1 MKARPHLTIAFSC
14 LMLILFSACSEEEI
28 MSTPNG
34 QLSSEEICFGVSKDA
49 SSWEP
54 DSRALSTN
62 ESRALPCESEDPTF
76 GVSVETKWRD
86 TPNNSPQSRG
96 AQFTADSTLTQFDVT
111 AFYYEENATTAETFF
126 TETVTDGV
134 NTTGKTYYWPREG
147 SMDFIAIAPIGIANP
162 MPTVDDY
169 NTHSKAEF
177 TYTIPDN
184 ISEQRD
190 IMVAVSKG
198 LTKETG
204 NPVPLNFRHLLAS
217 VRFKVGEMQFI
228 KINSLTLSGVYGGDV
243 TFIYNKNTNTWTNS
257 VPTTIKTYNPDFV
270 DTSGLPQG
278 SEIAGNVNNA
288 TLFMIPQELP
298 ADAEIR
304 VSYTELLTG
313 NPGTGIAKIGGS
325 KWEAGKDY
333 AYAFNIGTK
342 FDVTI
347 PTPHDQDAH
356 YIMLEM
362 PYEVGALSDY
372 ITSIKA
378 TARFLDDG
386 SNTSTK
392 SGISL
397 KFKSDLTET
406 QKWGFWTDKQY
417 QETITVDSDG
427 GSTSSGIQEVGNI
440 RGDAEL
446 SIGDN
451 YSDIIV
457 LFIEENNGTTYRN
470 GELILTATLKNG
482 TDVVVGQGN
491 FKQLCPNW
499 NDVSIGVERIE
510 TSNAMYPY
518 GFDYTRK
525 VNYTNPGNNW
535 SWLKSIGRLL
545 YSWGANGAITDD
557 EGGFITIERKNDYI
571 LWIQFSY
578 IDKITLN
585 YGALNKVK
593 EVANSSDGSV
603 NTRALY
609 NFTGGNDLA
618 QIETD
623 LNNNLGWVI
632 NQDDDSAIPQDYAAF
647 IALARNRM
655 YELKTITKSSGQDD
669 VVSHKVLLYKDSNG
683 EDIIEWYLPSSAEAQ
698 GLVETGVGSSAITP
712 LNGEYWS
719 STAGSDTDAHAH
731 SYTFYNNTF
740 GSINESQPR
749 MDELKV
755 RAVRKKP

>member
-1 MKARPHLTIAFSC
+1 MQIRFS
-14 LMLILFSACSEEEI
+14 ILNVIFSIVLLWGTSFWVSCNEDFVI
-28 MSTPNG
+28 DTPNE
-34 QLSSEEICFGVSKDA
+34 QLSREGICFGVSKDA
-49 SSWEP
+49 SSWKP
-54 DSRALSTN
+54 DSRAFSKD
-62 ESRALPCESEDPTF
+62 ESKTLTCYSNDPTF
-76 GVSVETKWRD
+76 GVSVETNWRD
-86 TPNNSPQSRG
+86 TPANSFQSRG
-96 AQFTADSTLTQFDVT
+96 AQFTADSTLTQFEVT

-204 NPVPLNFRHLLAS
+204 NPVPLNFKHLLAS

-288 TLFMIPQELP
+288 TLFMIPQTLP

-313 NPGTGIAKIGGS
+313 NTGTGIANIG
-325 KWEAGKDY
+325 KTTWEAGKDY
-333 AYAFNIGTK
+333 AYAFNIGNK

-347 PTPHDQDAH
+347 PTPDDQDAH

-397 KFKSDLTET
+397 KFKSDLTQT
-406 QKWGFWTDKQY
+406 QKDGFWTDEQW
-417 QETITVDSDG
+417 EVTVTNDSDG
-427 GSTSSGIQEVGNI
+427 NPVSSDTTFVKYI
-440 RGDAEL
+440 RGEGEL
-446 SIGDN
+446 SIGTN
-451 YSDIIV
+451 LSNTIV
-457 LFIEENNGTTYRN
+457 LFVEENNGTTHRN
-470 GELILTATLKNG
+470 GELVFTATLKNG
-482 TDVVVGQGN
+482 TNVVIGQGN
-491 FKQLCPNW
+491 FKQLCASW
-499 NDVSIGVERIE
+499 NDAGIGVERIE
-510 TSNAMYPY
+510 SSNVTYPY
-518 GFDYTRK
+518 GFSYNRVVTYTNEWKSIPILRWICGLVASSNVNADGKFIKINYESGLWGVTYIKTIVVDYT
-525 VNYTNPGNNW
+525 
-535 SWLKSIGRLL
+535 
-545 YSWGANGAITDD
+545 
-557 EGGFITIERKNDYI
+557 
-571 LWIQFSY
+571 
-578 IDKITLN
+578 
-585 YGALNKVK
+585 ALTGVQQK
-593 EVANSSDGSV
+593 AGSSDGLV
-603 NTRALY
+603 NTKALY
-609 NFTGGNDLA
+609 NATGSNDFSA
-618 QIETD
+618 IETT
-623 LNNNLGWVI
+623 LNNISGFSDGVANPKGEGMP
-632 NQDDDSAIPQDYAAF
+632 SEYAAF
-647 IALARNRM
+647 IALKCNRM
-655 YELKTITKSSGQDD
+655 KELKVTVESSTGNVESYKS
-669 VVSHKVLLYKDSNG
+669 LLYKDSQNN
-683 EDIIEWYLPSSAEAQ
+683 DIIEWYLPSSEEAKT
-698 GLVETGVGSSAITP
+698 LVETGLGSNVISS
-712 LNGEYWS
+712 LHGEYWS
-719 STAGSDTDAHAH
+719 STAGSDADAFAH
-731 SYTFYNNTF
+731 SYTYYNNSF
-740 GSINESQPR
+740 GAINDSKPR
-749 MDELKV
+749 MNVLKV

>member
-34 QLSSEEICFGVSKDA
+34 QLSCEEICFGVSKDE

-54 DSRALSTN
+54 DSRALPTN

-96 AQFTADSTLTQFDVT
+96 AQFTADSTLSKFDVT

-204 NPVPLNFRHLLAS
+204 NPVPLNFKHLLAS

-288 TLFMIPQELP
+288 TLFMIPQTLP

-313 NPGTGIAKIGGS
+313 NTGTGIANIG
-325 KWEAGKDY
+325 KTTWEAGKDY

-347 PTPHDQDAH
+347 PTPDDQDAH

-397 KFKSDLTET
+397 KFKSDLTQT
-406 QKWGFWTDKQY
+406 QKDGFWTDEQW
-417 QETITVDSDG
+417 EVTVTNDSDG
-427 GSTSSGIQEVGNI
+427 NPVSSDTTFVKYI
-440 RGDAEL
+440 RGEGEL
-446 SIGDN
+446 SIGTN
-451 YSDIIV
+451 LSNTIV
-457 LFIEENNGTTYRN
+457 LFVEENNGTTHRN
-470 GELILTATLKNG
+470 GELVFTATLKNG
-482 TDVVVGQGN
+482 TNVVIGQGN
-491 FKQLCPNW
+491 FKQLCASW
-499 NDVSIGVERIE
+499 NDAGIGVERIE
-510 TSNAMYPY
+510 SSNVTYPY
-518 GFDYTRK
+518 GFSYNRVVTYTNEWKSIPILRWICGLVASSNVNADGKFIKINYESGLWGVTYIKTIVVDYT
-525 VNYTNPGNNW
+525 
-535 SWLKSIGRLL
+535 
-545 YSWGANGAITDD
+545 
-557 EGGFITIERKNDYI
+557 
-571 LWIQFSY
+571 
-578 IDKITLN
+578 
-585 YGALNKVK
+585 ALTGVQQK
-593 EVANSSDGSV
+593 AGSSDGLV
-603 NTRALY
+603 NTKALY
-609 NFTGGNDLA
+609 NATGSNDFSA
-618 QIETD
+618 IETT
-623 LNNNLGWVI
+623 LNNISGFSDGVANPKGEGMP
-632 NQDDDSAIPQDYAAF
+632 SEYAAF
-647 IALARNRM
+647 IALKCNRM
-655 YELKTITKSSGQDD
+655 KELKVTVESSTGNVESYKS
-669 VVSHKVLLYKDSNG
+669 LLYKDSQNN
-683 EDIIEWYLPSSAEAQ
+683 DIIEWYLPSSEEAKT
-698 GLVETGVGSSAITP
+698 LVETGLGSNVISS
-712 LNGEYWS
+712 LHGEYWS
-719 STAGSDTDAHAH
+719 STAGSDADAFAH
-731 SYTFYNNTF
+731 SYTYYNNSF
-740 GSINESQPR
+740 GAINDSKPR
-749 MDELKV
+749 MNVLKV